1 MKTFGKIIRVLGI
14 GYCILAGLFV
24 MANLVFIF
32 MNEGWSKIQEIMNP
46 FNLINFVVMIIT
58 FAPGYGLMVWSD
70 KIEEKF
76 KDDAID

>member
-1 MKTFGKIIRVLGI
+1 MKTFGKIIGVLGKV
-14 GYCILAGLFV
+14 YLVLAGLFV
-24 MANLVFIF
+24 LANLVIIF

-46 FNLINFVVMIIT
+46 FNLINFVAMIIT

-76 KDDAID
+76 EDNTVD

>member
-1 MKTFGKIIRVLGI
+1 MRAFGKIIGVLGK

-32 MNEGWSKIQEIMNP
+32 MNEGWSKVQEIMSP
-46 FNLINFVVMIIT
+46 FNLVNFVVMIIT

-70 KIEEKF
+70 KIGEKF
-76 KDDAID
+76 KDSMVD